1 MIFST
6 SFPMFIDSLKSIR
19 LYNWARKKNYRHIN
33 TRVCSLKNWNCLVF
47 CYNNPTT
54 IELIWLYF
62 EVSYLYFSCCLFM
75 LIIFWVQEEHKEG
88 IPVSKNAIRTDF
100 LHSKKPCLVKKT
112 FQPAQKYTKL
122 TADHSDSKLFE
133 CCMSLQTNCFSSR
146 FFCQNILYLHITYI
160 LLLLLYIIIFM
171 HNNCNWWQEKD
182 KKKNSWH
189 TKQAFALN
197 KTLSSPKNC

>member
-1 MIFST
+1 MIFTT

-19 LYNWARKKNYRHIN
+19 LYNWARKKNHRHIN
-33 TRVCSLKNWNCLVF
+33 TNRVCSLKNWNCLVF
-47 CYNNPTT
+47 CYDNPTT
-54 IELIWLYF
+54 IDLIWL
-62 EVSYLYFSCCLFM
+62 CCLFM
-75 LIIFWVQEEHKEG
+75 LIFFENRRTTNKASQFQKCHKNWFPTLKKAMSG
-88 IPVSKNAIRTDF
+88 KNFFNQLKSKQN
-100 LHSKKPCLVKKT
+100 
-112 FQPAQKYTKL
+112 
-122 TADHSDSKLFE
+122 
-133 CCMSLQTNCFSSR
+133 SLQTTQIQIYSNVVWVYKQIASVPD
-146 FFCQNILYLHITYI
+146 FFCQNTLYLHITYI